1 MAAIYAKPLILL
13 QGKADIDENADKLR
27 KTPEAERQGANRLER
42 GIAMHRMGKANA
54 EEMGAEFN
62 WQLLIVEDAD
72 HDNAK
77 MAPAAATLI
86 R

>member
-1 MAAIYAKPLILL
+1 MAAIYAKPLVLL
-13 QGKADIDENADKLR
+13 QGNADTDKNADKLR

-42 GIAMHRMGKANA
+42 GLTMHRVGKANA
-54 EEMGAEFN
+54 EESGAEFN
-62 WQLLIVEDAD
+62 WQLLIVEGAD

-86 R
+86 Q